1 MPWVTARTTQCFPT
15 SWPTAY
21 MCCLQR
27 YVCSVFPGVLTKP
40 QQKESLSTAEVHGI
54 DGAPLQEHHGHVLQ
68 KAIVISR
75 GYGGG
80 YR

>member
-1 MPWVTARTTQCFPT
+1 MEDLLET
-15 SWPTAY
+15 SSMEIEADYSTD

-27 YVCSVFPGVLTKP
+27 YVCSVFPGALTKP
-40 QQKESLSTAEVHGI
+40 QQKYSLSTAEVHGI
-54 DGAPLQEHHGHVLQ
+54 DGVHRQEHHGHILQ
-68 KAIVISR
+68 KATVIVR